1 MSNAEAS
8 EENVKS
14 PSTYGKKGYEEYRK
28 KEKKKKKEIPP
39 FTSEH
44 HMKNVNENAGLDEN
58 DNYIARR
65 MQDQEYRKKKK
76 KNKTDPENEGLS
88 TVTGY
93 TKYAVGG
100 ESKEVPASAG
110 LDENDNYIARREQYQ
125 PKQKKSRTQT
135 QKNFDFEKT

>member
-1 MSNAEAS
+1 MSNTEAS

-14 PSTYGKKGYEEYRK
+14 PSTYGNKGYEEYRK

-39 FTSEH
+39 VKTED

-65 MQDQEYRKKKK
+65 IQDQEYRKNEKK
-76 KNKTDPENEGLS
+76 KNKTDPEKEGLS
-88 TVTGY
+88 TVISY
-93 TKYAVGG
+93 TKYEVGG

-125 PKQKKSRTQT
+125 PKQKKS
-135 QKNFDFEKT
+135 KTKT

>member
-1 MSNAEAS
+1 MSNTEAS

-14 PSTYGKKGYEEYRK
+14 PSTYGNKGYEEYRK
-28 KEKKKKKEIPP
+28 KEKKEKKEIPP

-65 MQDQEYRKKKK
+65 MQDQEYRKNEKK
-76 KNKTDPENEGLS
+76 KNKTDPGKEGLS
-88 TVTGY
+88 TVISY

-110 LDENDNYIARREQYQ
+110 LDENDNYIARRQQYQ
-125 PKQKKSRTQT
+125 PKQKKSI
-135 QKNFDFEKT
+135 KKK